1 MSTQYITHGVVYL
14 LSTKLLAVACMYKRG
29 GRKEKGNEGEERRGG
44 EGIRG
49 EGVGGGRREGEGG
62 WGGRMGIN
70 EREGERF
77 ISFEN
82 PSLVFGFH
90 FGMKVPMTW

>member
-44 EGIRG
+44 GGIRG
-49 EGVGGGRREGEGG
+49 EGVGGRREGERGL
-62 WGGRMGIN
+62 GGRMGIR
-70 EREGERF
+70 ERERDLYLLKTP
-77 ISFEN
+77 IW
-82 PSLVFGFH
+82 SLVCILE
-90 FGMKVPMTW
+90 